1 MKFESAPFSSTKLAA
16 GTACLALAL
25 TAAACDSGE
34 NPEGVQAEG
43 EDPEEVIEKI
53 DVKLPPTPDFA
64 EGKAPEKWEDDCY
77 SIYGLRQ
84 KVDENLKEG
93 KAGKEIEICGWV
105 QDIYVP
111 PECPEGEFCPPGKQP
126 HVWITDHEDTKGKKR
141 AMMVVNYRFPIA
153 DWQMDQWKDV
163 PEVML
168 EKGKRYRFKG
178 NFVRFSSTGFAHD
191 AGLLEFKFYEV
202 TNEETGEKEWI
213 APPGAAWH
221 PISVAQQEEQNKELA
236 ERAAKA
242 AEDYK
247 NRGK

>member
-1 MKFESAPFSSTKLAA
+1 VNHESAASRSNLGLLA
-16 GTACLALAL
+16 G
-25 TAAACDSGE
+25 AACAVLAFSAIACDDE
-34 NPEGVQAEG
+34 TPEGVQAEG
-43 EDPEEVIEKI
+43 EEEAEVIEKI

-64 EGKAPEKWEDDCY
+64 EGKAPEQWEEGCL

-84 KVDENLKEG
+84 KLDENLKEG
-93 KAGKEIEICGWV
+93 KAGKEVEVCGWV
-105 QDIYVP
+105 QDVYVP

-126 HVWITDHEDTKGKKR
+126 HVWITDQEDTKGKKR

-153 DWQMDQWKDV
+153 EWQMEQWKDV
-163 PEVML
+163 PEVVL
-168 EKGKRYRFKG
+168 EEGKRYRFKG
-178 NFVRFSSTGFAHD
+178 NFIRFSSTGFAHD
-191 AGLLEFKFYEV
+191 RGLLEFKFYEA

-213 APPGAAWH
+213 APPAAAWH

-247 NRGK
+247 NRGQ